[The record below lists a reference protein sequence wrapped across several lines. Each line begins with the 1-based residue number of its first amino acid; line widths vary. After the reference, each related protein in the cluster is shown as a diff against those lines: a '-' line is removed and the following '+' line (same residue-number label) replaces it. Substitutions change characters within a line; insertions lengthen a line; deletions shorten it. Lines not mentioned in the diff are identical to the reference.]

1 MQADLRQFIDSH
13 PDARELKRALAVQ
26 MVQQNYRYEDIQAVL
41 QVSLGFISKWK
52 QRFAGE
58 GVKGLRLGYRGANPY
73 LSAEQRAEVLE
84 WLKQKQYW
92 HLPELQHHLDETYG
106 VVFASKQSY
115 YELFHAAGIHW
126 KKTQTTNPKGDP
138 ELVEKKN

>member
-26 MVQQNYRYEDIQAVL
+26 MIQQNYRYEDIQAVL

-73 LSAEQRAEVLE
+73 L
-84 WLKQKQYW
+84 
-92 HLPELQHHLDETYG
+92 
-106 VVFASKQSY
+106 VVRQINV
-115 YELFHAAGIHW
+115 G
-126 KKTQTTNPKGDP
+126 
-138 ELVEKKN
+138 LVE